1 MSGAIG
7 NLKQNLAHSL
17 EEYSKNPWSWN
28 LETKANSGA
37 LPDTADL
44 FSWFPPYFSSD
55 FHEGATS
62 GNRLLRGS
70 FLNSK
75 SLEIYLAVVFLHP
88 FLGMD
93 SDAWK
98 RESRIPKSSLLVSI
112 LLVFSS
118 FLLNP
123 HQWKYH
129 LPKNHLMWFTLQK
142 TYPKRAEDGLFFPK
156 EGGFPNDF
164 LRQHFTRPIAHPIQV
179 PSNPSSLPDHIV
191 LAIST
196 CQVSSNSS
204 RVMPPEQSLSMIEK
218 IWHLSWITA
227 ATFWEYYVFPSI
239 ARKNREGEKCWQS
252 KWGARAWEFR
262 ILQET

>member
-1 MSGAIG
+1 MEI
-7 NLKQNLAHSL
+7 
-17 EEYSKNPWSWN
+17 SKYI
-28 LETKANSGA
+28 K
-37 LPDTADL
+37 
-44 FSWFPPYFSSD
+44 
-55 FHEGATS
+55 
-62 GNRLLRGS
+62 
-70 FLNSK
+70 
-75 SLEIYLAVVFLHP
+75 
-88 FLGMD
+88 
-93 SDAWK
+93 
-98 RESRIPKSSLLVSI
+98 VSI
-112 LLVFSS
+112 I
-118 FLLNP
+118 
-123 HQWKYH
+123 YH

-156 EGGFPNDF
+156 EGGCQMISCVSTLHAQLHIQSRSHQILPVFPIT
-164 LRQHFTRPIAHPIQV
+164 L
-179 PSNPSSLPDHIV
+179 V

-227 ATFWEYYVFPSI
+227 ATVWEYYVFPSI